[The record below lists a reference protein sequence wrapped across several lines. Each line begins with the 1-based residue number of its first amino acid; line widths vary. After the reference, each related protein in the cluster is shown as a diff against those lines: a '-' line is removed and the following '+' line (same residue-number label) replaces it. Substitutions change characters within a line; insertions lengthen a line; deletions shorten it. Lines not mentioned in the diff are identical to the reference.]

1 MVRASTR
8 GQKTATQHDDL
19 FLHPAEIVFLSS
31 LRSRRVEGRK
41 DGCAALTSPL
51 RRSLKDRKTD
61 HRFQSGVAAMRYG
74 LVAGLAALSMAAA
87 GAAHA
92 GEFGVGVAA
101 HDVDLWKEQ
110 CCFESGQNIELHG
123 RTDPIEG
130 MKRFGSFRLWASASA
145 NTDGG
150 TNYVAAGLMRRFWD
164 NDETP
169 FYAQLS
175 VGLGVHDGPSE
186 DYQKTPDRIYFG
198 SRVLIASE
206 AAAGWRMSDDWSAE
220 AAYFH
225 LSHGGLAGDQNPG
238 LDVISV
244 RLIRKF

>member
-1 MVRASTR
+1 MRFGMMAAMAVLS
-8 GQKTATQHDDL
+8 
-19 FLHPAEIVFLSS
+19 ISS
-31 LRSRRVEGRK
+31 L
-41 DGCAALTSPL
+41 
-51 RRSLKDRKTD
+51 
-61 HRFQSGVAAMRYG
+61 
-74 LVAGLAALSMAAA
+74 AA
-87 GAAHA
+87 GAARA
-92 GEFGVGVAA
+92 GEVGVGVAA
-101 HDVDLWKEQ
+101 HDVDLWKAQ
-110 CCFESGQNIELHG
+110 CCFESGADIEIHG
-123 RTDPIEG
+123 RTEPIEG
-130 MKRFGSFRLWASASA
+130 MKPFGSFRLWASGSV
-145 NTDGG
+145 NTAGG
-150 TNYVAAGLMRRFWD
+150 TDYIAGGLMRRFWD

-175 VGLGVHDGPSE
+175 VGLGIHDGPSE

-206 AAAGWRMSDDWSAE
+206 AAVGWRMNRDWSSE